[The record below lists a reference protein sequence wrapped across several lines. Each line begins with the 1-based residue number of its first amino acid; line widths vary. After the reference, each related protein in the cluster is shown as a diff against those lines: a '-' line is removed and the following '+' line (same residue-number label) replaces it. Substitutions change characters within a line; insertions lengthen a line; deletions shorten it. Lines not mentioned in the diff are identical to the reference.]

1 MREQVELLEHHAD
14 LAADRVDILDV
25 RGQLDAGDD
34 DLAALVL
41 LQPVD
46 TADHRRFAGARRS
59 TDDDALALGDLEVDI
74 LEDVELAIP
83 FVDMAQ
89 LDDPLALMN
98 LPSRV
103 CHQALRR

>member
-25 RGQLDAGDD
+25 RSQLDAGDD

-59 TDDDALALGDLEVDI
+59 TDDDALALGDLEVDV

-89 LDDPLALMN
+89 LDDLLARLN

-103 CHQALRR
+103 SHAALRR